1 MLEYSIIPHIE
12 EEIPFLTYIKEQK
25 FEGYAY
31 PNMPGG
37 TLYKLML
44 DEEMATYLPL
54 KFRLKV
60 FGKSKPEIEV
70 QA

>member
-1 MLEYSIIPHIE
+1 MLEYSIVPHEE
-12 EEIPFLTYIKEQK
+12 EEIPLLKYLQEQK
-25 FEGYAY
+25 FQGYAH

-44 DEEMATYLPL
+44 DEETATFLPL

-60 FGKSKPEIEV
+60 FGRSAPEIV
-70 QA
+70 IQI

>member
-1 MLEYSIIPHIE
+1 MFEYSIVPFNE
-12 EEIPFLTYIKEQK
+12 EEAPFLEFIKGKK

-37 TLYKLML
+37 TLYKLKL
-44 DEEMATYLPL
+44 DEETATLLSL

-60 FGKSKPEIEV
+60 FGKSKPEIV
-70 QA
+70 IQI